1 MPIRHATLHQLKIFH
16 ALSQHMSISRTAE
29 ALHLT
34 PPAVSIQVKQLA
46 EAAGEP
52 LINQVGKQIYLTD
65 AGKAVAEAS
74 KDIFER
80 IDALQDELAG
90 IQSLEQGSI
99 SVAIITTAK
108 YFVPRL
114 LGTFASQ
121 YPDIEVALFVG
132 NRQSVLD
139 RLNENRDDFYVLG
152 RPPDNLKVEA
162 IPFAPNPLVCI
173 APPNHP
179 LANEKNISAE
189 RISREPFIIRETG
202 SGVRMSTLQYFRE
215 RNTSINIR
223 MELGS
228 NEAVKQIV
236 MSNLGI
242 SFLAESTLTKELEL
256 GELIKLDV
264 EGLPIE
270 RHWFMVHQSK
280 KLLSP
285 LASAFKEYLM
295 RKDNYTG
302 LNPAPREDSQ

>member
-1 MPIRHATLHQLKIFH
+1 MPIRHATLHQLKIFY
-16 ALSQHMSISRTAE
+16 ALSQHMSITRTAE
-29 ALHLT
+29 SLHLT

-46 EAAGEP
+46 ESAGEP
-52 LINQVGKQIYLTD
+52 LIDQVGKQIFLTD

-90 IQSLEQGSI
+90 IQSLEQGSL
-99 SVAIITTAK
+99 SVSIITTAK

-139 RLNENRDDFYVLG
+139 RLSENKDDFYVLG
-152 RPPDNLKVEA
+152 RPPDNLKVVA
-162 IPFAPNPLVCI
+162 IPFAPNPLVAI
-173 APPNHP
+173 APPEHP
-179 LANEKNISAE
+179 LADSKNISAE
-189 RISREPFIIRETG
+189 RISKEPFIVRESG

-215 RNTSINIR
+215 RNLSINIR

-236 MSNLGI
+236 MGNLGI
-242 SFLAESTLTKELEL
+242 SFLAESTLAKELEL

-295 RKDNYTG
+295 RKDNYT
-302 LNPAPREDSQ
+302 S

>member
-1 MPIRHATLHQLKIFH
+1 MPIRHATLHQLKIFY
-16 ALSQHMSISRTAE
+16 ALSQHMSITRTAE

-46 EAAGEP
+46 ESAGEP
-52 LINQVGKQIYLTD
+52 LIDQVGKQIFLTD

-80 IDALQDELAG
+80 IDSLQDELAG
-90 IQSLEQGSI
+90 IQSLEQGSL

-114 LGTFASQ
+114 LGIFASQ

-132 NRQSVLD
+132 NRQSVLE
-139 RLNENRDDFYVLG
+139 RLNENKDDFYVLG

-162 IPFAPNPLVCI
+162 IPFAPNPLVAI

-179 LANEKNISAE
+179 LANTKGISAE
-189 RISREPFIIRETG
+189 RISQEPFIVRESG

-215 RNTSINIR
+215 RNLSINIR

-236 MSNLGI
+236 IGNLGI
-242 SFLAESTLTKELEL
+242 SFLAESTLAKELEL

-295 RKDNYTG
+295 RKDNYTS
-302 LNPAPREDSQ
+302 PKSVQD

>member
-16 ALSQHMSISRTAE
+16 ALSQHMSITRTAE

-46 EAAGEP
+46 ESAGEP
-52 LINQVGKQIYLTD
+52 LIDQVGKQIFLTD

-80 IDALQDELAG
+80 IDSLQDELAG
-90 IQSLEQGSI
+90 IQSLEQGSL
-99 SVAIITTAK
+99 SVSIITTAK

-139 RLNENRDDFYVLG
+139 RLNENKDDFYVLG

-162 IPFAPNPLVCI
+162 IPFAPNPLVAI

-179 LANEKNISAE
+179 LANSKNISAK
-189 RISREPFIIRETG
+189 RISEEPFIVRESG

-215 RNTSINIR
+215 RNLSINIR

-236 MSNLGI
+236 MGNLGI

-295 RKDNYTG
+295 RKDNYTS
-302 LNPAPREDSQ
+302 LKP

>member
-16 ALSQHMSISRTAE
+16 ALSQHMSITRTAE

-46 EAAGEP
+46 ESAGEP
-52 LINQVGKQIYLTD
+52 LIDQVGKQIFLTD

-80 IDALQDELAG
+80 IDSLQDELAG
-90 IQSLEQGSI
+90 IQSLEQGSL
-99 SVAIITTAK
+99 SVSIITTAK

-139 RLNENRDDFYVLG
+139 RINENKDDFYVLG

-162 IPFAPNPLVCI
+162 IPFAPNPLVAI
-173 APPNHP
+173 APPDHP
-179 LANEKNISAE
+179 LANTKNISAQ
-189 RISREPFIIRETG
+189 RISEEPFIVRESG

-215 RNTSINIR
+215 RNLSINIR

-236 MSNLGI
+236 MGNLGI

-270 RHWFMVHQSK
+270 RHWFMVHQSN

-285 LASAFKEYLM
+285 LANAFKDYLM
-295 RKDNYTG
+295 NKNNYTKS
-302 LNPAPREDSQ
+302 SQ

>member
-1 MPIRHATLHQLKIFH
+1 MPIRHATLHQLKIFY
-16 ALSQHMSISRTAE
+16 ALSQHMSITRTAE
-29 ALHLT
+29 SLHLT

-46 EAAGEP
+46 ESAGEP
-52 LINQVGKQIYLTD
+52 LIDQVGKQIFLTD

-90 IQSLEQGSI
+90 IQSLEQGSL
-99 SVAIITTAK
+99 SVSIITTAK

-139 RLNENRDDFYVLG
+139 RLSENKDDFYVLG
-152 RPPDNLKVEA
+152 RPPDNLKVVA
-162 IPFAPNPLVCI
+162 IPFAPNPLVAI
-173 APPNHP
+173 APPEHP
-179 LANEKNISAE
+179 LANSKNISAE
-189 RISREPFIIRETG
+189 RISKEPFIVRESG

-215 RNTSINIR
+215 RNLSINIR

-236 MSNLGI
+236 MGNLGI
-242 SFLAESTLTKELEL
+242 SFLAESTLAKELEL

-285 LASAFKEYLM
+285 LANAFKEYLM
-295 RKDNYTG
+295 RKDNYT
-302 LNPAPREDSQ
+302 S

>member
-1 MPIRHATLHQLKIFH
+1 MPIRHATLHQLKIFY
-16 ALSQHMSISRTAE
+16 ALSQHMSITRTAE

-46 EAAGEP
+46 ESSGEA
-52 LINQVGKQIYLTD
+52 LIDQVGKQIFLTD

-80 IDALQDELAG
+80 IDSLQDELAG
-90 IQSLEQGSI
+90 IQSLEQGSL
-99 SVAIITTAK
+99 SVSIITTAK

-139 RLNENRDDFYVLG
+139 RLNENKDDFYVLG

-162 IPFAPNPLVCI
+162 IPFAPNPLVAI
-173 APPNHP
+173 APPDHP
-179 LANEKNISAE
+179 LAKTKNISAE
-189 RISREPFIIRETG
+189 RISEEPFIVRESG

-215 RNTSINIR
+215 RNLSINIR

-236 MSNLGI
+236 MGNLGI

-285 LASAFKEYLM
+285 LANAFKEYLM
-295 RKDNYTG
+295 KKDNYTI
-302 LNPAPREDSQ
+302 LKP

>member
-1 MPIRHATLHQLKIFH
+1 MPIRHATLHQLKIFY
-16 ALSQHMSISRTAE
+16 ALSQHMSITRTAE
-29 ALHLT
+29 SLHLT

-46 EAAGEP
+46 ESAGEP
-52 LINQVGKQIYLTD
+52 LIDQVGKQIFLTD

-90 IQSLEQGSI
+90 IQSLEQGSL
-99 SVAIITTAK
+99 SVSIITTAK

-139 RLNENRDDFYVLG
+139 RLSENKDDFYVLG
-152 RPPDNLKVEA
+152 RPPDNLKVVA
-162 IPFAPNPLVCI
+162 IPFAPNPLVAI
-173 APPNHP
+173 APPEHP
-179 LANEKNISAE
+179 LANSKNISAE
-189 RISREPFIIRETG
+189 RISKEPFIVRESG

-215 RNTSINIR
+215 RNLSINIR

-236 MSNLGI
+236 MGNLGI
-242 SFLAESTLTKELEL
+242 SFLAESTLAKELEL

-295 RKDNYTG
+295 RKDNYT
-302 LNPAPREDSQ
+302 S

>member
-1 MPIRHATLHQLKIFH
+1 
-16 ALSQHMSISRTAE
+16 
-29 ALHLT
+29 LHLT

-46 EAAGEP
+46 ESAGEP
-52 LINQVGKQIYLTD
+52 LIDQVGKQIFLTD

-80 IDALQDELAG
+80 IDSLQDELAG
-90 IQSLEQGSI
+90 IQSLEQGSL
-99 SVAIITTAK
+99 SVSIITTAK

-139 RLNENRDDFYVLG
+139 RLNENKDDFYVLG

-162 IPFAPNPLVCI
+162 IPFAPNPLVAI

-179 LANEKNISAE
+179 LANSKNISAK
-189 RISREPFIIRETG
+189 RISEEPFIVRESG

-215 RNTSINIR
+215 RNLSINIR

-236 MSNLGI
+236 MGNLGI

-285 LASAFKEYLM
+285 LANAFKEYLM
-295 RKDNYTG
+295 RKDNYTS
-302 LNPAPREDSQ
+302 LKP

>member
-16 ALSQHMSISRTAE
+16 ALSQHMSITRTAE

-46 EAAGEP
+46 ESAGEP
-52 LINQVGKQIYLTD
+52 LIDQVGKQIFLTD

-74 KDIFER
+74 KDILER
-80 IDALQDELAG
+80 IDSLQDELAG

-99 SVAIITTAK
+99 SVSIITTAK

-139 RLNENRDDFYVLG
+139 RLSENKDDFYVLG

-162 IPFAPNPLVCI
+162 IPFAPNPLVAI
-173 APPNHP
+173 APPDHP
-179 LANEKNISAE
+179 LAKTKNISAE
-189 RISREPFIIRETG
+189 RISEEPFIIRESG

-215 RNTSINIR
+215 RNLSINIR

-236 MSNLGI
+236 MGNLGI

-285 LASAFKEYLM
+285 LANAFKEYLM
-295 RKDNYTG
+295 KKDNYAI
-302 LNPAPREDSQ
+302 LKP

>member
-16 ALSQHMSISRTAE
+16 ALSQHMSITRTAE

-46 EAAGEP
+46 ESAGEP
-52 LINQVGKQIYLTD
+52 LIDQVGKQIFLTD

-80 IDALQDELAG
+80 IDSLQDELAG
-90 IQSLEQGSI
+90 IQSLEQGSL
-99 SVAIITTAK
+99 SVSIITTAK

-139 RLNENRDDFYVLG
+139 RLNENKDDFYVLG

-162 IPFAPNPLVCI
+162 IPFAPNPLVAI

-179 LANEKNISAE
+179 LANSKNISAK
-189 RISREPFIIRETG
+189 RISEEPFIVRESG

-215 RNTSINIR
+215 RNLSINIR

-236 MSNLGI
+236 MGNLGI

-285 LASAFKEYLM
+285 LANAFKEYLM

-302 LNPAPREDSQ
+302 LKPQP

>member
-16 ALSQHMSISRTAE
+16 ALSQHMSITRTAE

-46 EAAGEP
+46 ESAGEP
-52 LINQVGKQIYLTD
+52 LIDQVGKQIFLTD

-80 IDALQDELAG
+80 IDSLQDELAG
-90 IQSLEQGSI
+90 IQSLEQGSL
-99 SVAIITTAK
+99 SVSIITTAK

-139 RLNENRDDFYVLG
+139 RLNENKDDFYVLG
-152 RPPDNLKVEA
+152 RPPDNLKVDA
-162 IPFAPNPLVCI
+162 IPFAPNPLVAI

-179 LANEKNISAE
+179 LANSKNISAK
-189 RISREPFIIRETG
+189 RISEEPFIVRESG

-215 RNTSINIR
+215 RNLSINIR

-236 MSNLGI
+236 MGNLGI

-285 LASAFKEYLM
+285 LANAFKEYLM

-302 LNPAPREDSQ
+302 LQP

>member
-1 MPIRHATLHQLKIFH
+1 MPIRHATLHQLKIFY
-16 ALSQHMSISRTAE
+16 ALSQHMSITRTAE

-46 EAAGEP
+46 ESAGEA
-52 LINQVGKQIYLTD
+52 LIDQVGKQIFLTD

-74 KDIFER
+74 RDIFER

-90 IQSLEQGSI
+90 IQSLEQGSL
-99 SVAIITTAK
+99 SVSIITTAK

-139 RLNENRDDFYVLG
+139 RLNENKDDFYVLG

-162 IPFAPNPLVCI
+162 IPFAPNPQVAI
-173 APPNHP
+173 APPDHP
-179 LANEKNISAE
+179 LAKTKNISAE
-189 RISREPFIIRETG
+189 RISKEPFIIRESG

-215 RNTSINIR
+215 RNLSINIR

-236 MSNLGI
+236 MGNLGI

-256 GELIKLDV
+256 GELIKLDI

-302 LNPAPREDSQ
+302 LQKQP

>member
-1 MPIRHATLHQLKIFH
+1 
-16 ALSQHMSISRTAE
+16 MSITRTAE

-46 EAAGEP
+46 ESAGEA
-52 LINQVGKQIYLTD
+52 LIDQVGKQIFLTD

-74 KDIFER
+74 RDIFER

-90 IQSLEQGSI
+90 IQSLEQGSL
-99 SVAIITTAK
+99 SVSIITTAK

-139 RLNENRDDFYVLG
+139 RLNENKDDFYVLG

-162 IPFAPNPLVCI
+162 IPFAPNPLVAI
-173 APPNHP
+173 APPDHP
-179 LANEKNISAE
+179 LAKTKNISAE
-189 RISREPFIIRETG
+189 RISKEPFIIRESG

-215 RNTSINIR
+215 RNLSINIR

-236 MSNLGI
+236 MGNLGI

-256 GELIKLDV
+256 GELIKLDI

-302 LNPAPREDSQ
+302 LQKQP

>member
-1 MPIRHATLHQLKIFH
+1 
-16 ALSQHMSISRTAE
+16 MSITRTAE

-46 EAAGEP
+46 ESSGEA
-52 LINQVGKQIYLTD
+52 LIDQVGKQIFLTD

-80 IDALQDELAG
+80 IDSLQDELAG
-90 IQSLEQGSI
+90 IQSLEQGSL
-99 SVAIITTAK
+99 SVSIITTAK

-139 RLNENRDDFYVLG
+139 RLNENKDDFYVLG

-162 IPFAPNPLVCI
+162 IPFAPNPLVAI
-173 APPNHP
+173 APPDHP
-179 LANEKNISAE
+179 LAKTKNISAE
-189 RISREPFIIRETG
+189 RISEEPFIVRESG

-215 RNTSINIR
+215 RNLSINIR

-236 MSNLGI
+236 MGNLGI

-285 LASAFKEYLM
+285 LANAFKEYLM
-295 RKDNYTG
+295 KKDNYTI
-302 LNPAPREDSQ
+302 LKP

>member
-1 MPIRHATLHQLKIFH
+1 MPIRHATLHQLKIFY
-16 ALSQHMSISRTAE
+16 ALSQHMSITRTAE
-29 ALHLT
+29 SLHLT

-46 EAAGEP
+46 ESAGEP
-52 LINQVGKQIYLTD
+52 LIDQVGKQIFLTD

-80 IDALQDELAG
+80 IDSLQDELAG
-90 IQSLEQGSI
+90 IQSLEQGSLSI
-99 SVAIITTAK
+99 AIITTAK

-139 RLNENRDDFYVLG
+139 RLSENKDDFYVLG

-162 IPFAPNPLVCI
+162 IPFAPNPLVAI
-173 APPNHP
+173 APPEHP
-179 LANEKNISAE
+179 LANSKKISAE
-189 RISREPFIIRETG
+189 RISKEPFIVRESG

-215 RNTSINIR
+215 RNLSINIR

-236 MSNLGI
+236 MGNLGI
-242 SFLAESTLTKELEL
+242 SFLAESTLAKELEL
-256 GELIKLDV
+256 GELIKLNV

-295 RKDNYTG
+295 RKDNYT
-302 LNPAPREDSQ
+302 S

>member
-1 MPIRHATLHQLKIFH
+1 MPIRHATLHQLKIFY
-16 ALSQHMSISRTAE
+16 ALSQHMSITRTAE

-46 EAAGEP
+46 ESAGEP
-52 LINQVGKQIYLTD
+52 LIDQVGKQIFLTD

-80 IDALQDELAG
+80 IDSLQDELAG
-90 IQSLEQGSI
+90 IQSLEQGSL
-99 SVAIITTAK
+99 SVSIITTAK

-139 RLNENRDDFYVLG
+139 RLNENKDDFYVLG

-162 IPFAPNPLVCI
+162 IPFAPNPLVAI
-173 APPNHP
+173 APPDHP
-179 LANEKNISAE
+179 LANTKNISAE
-189 RISREPFIIRETG
+189 RISKEPFIIRESG

-215 RNTSINIR
+215 RNLSINIR

-236 MSNLGI
+236 MGNLGI

-256 GELIKLDV
+256 GELIKLDI

-302 LNPAPREDSQ
+302 LQQKP

>member
-16 ALSQHMSISRTAE
+16 ALSQHMSITRTAE

-46 EAAGEP
+46 ESAGEP
-52 LINQVGKQIYLTD
+52 LIDQVGKQIFLTD

-80 IDALQDELAG
+80 IDSLQDELAG
-90 IQSLEQGSI
+90 IQSLEQGSL
-99 SVAIITTAK
+99 SVSIITTAK

-139 RLNENRDDFYVLG
+139 RLGENKDDFYVLG

-162 IPFAPNPLVCI
+162 IPFAPNPLVAI
-173 APPNHP
+173 APPDHP
-179 LANEKNISAE
+179 LANTKNISAE
-189 RISREPFIIRETG
+189 RISQEPFIIRESG

-215 RNTSINIR
+215 RNLSINIR

-236 MSNLGI
+236 MGKLGI
-242 SFLAESTLTKELEL
+242 SFLAESTLAKELEL

-295 RKDNYTG
+295 RKDNYTS
-302 LNPAPREDSQ
+302 LQP

>member
-1 MPIRHATLHQLKIFH
+1 MPIRHATLHQLKIFY
-16 ALSQHMSISRTAE
+16 ALSQHMSITRTAE

-46 EAAGEP
+46 ESAGEA
-52 LINQVGKQIYLTD
+52 LIDQVGKQIFLTD

-74 KDIFER
+74 RDIFER

-90 IQSLEQGSI
+90 IQSLEQGSL
-99 SVAIITTAK
+99 SVSIITTAK

-139 RLNENRDDFYVLG
+139 RLNENKDDFYVLG

-162 IPFAPNPLVCI
+162 IPFAPNPLVAI
-173 APPNHP
+173 APPDHP
-179 LANEKNISAE
+179 LAKTKNISAE
-189 RISREPFIIRETG
+189 RISKEPFIIRESG

-215 RNTSINIR
+215 RNLSINIR

-236 MSNLGI
+236 MGNLGI

-256 GELIKLDV
+256 GELIKLDI

-302 LNPAPREDSQ
+302 LQKQP